1 MMEWCT
7 AQRAGWARGVVP
19 VRCAPSWAPHWTSA
33 SATNTRPS
41 HAADSTSHRRNHL
54 RSSPSRCSPCHRP
67 PPPTRPRAHA
77 PLTPQALEPS
87 PPSPPD
93 MPPPPPPLPPPCCSL
108 LHIQPPPPSTS
119 PLVLCP
125 HAPTPRPPRRA
136 LLLPYPLPAVACPSC
151 ASSTDPF
158 ARLPRL
164 RVPLPILLFLL
175 ALHQGSAA
183 HITCSPPWTVTRA
196 AGRSAHGEGAAAYC
210 HTSNHV
216 MDKVRP
222 LWVGT
227 WQ

>member
-1 MMEWCT
+1 MEWCT

-41 HAADSTSHRRNHL
+41 RAADSTSHRRNHL

-108 LHIQPPPPSTS
+108 LHIQPPPLPPLHSSPVLTHRHPDLLDAPSSLPS
-119 PLVLCP
+119 PLHQPPPPPPARPLLTPSRAFLGSASLCP
-125 HAPTPRPPRRA
+125 
-136 LLLPYPLPAVACPSC
+136 
-151 ASSTDPF
+151 SSSSSS
-158 ARLPRL
+158 
-164 RVPLPILLFLL
+164 LFTRE
-175 ALHQGSAA
+175 ALHTSHALRLGL
-183 HITCSPPWTVTRA
+183 SPELQAVLLTVK
-196 AGRSAHGEGAAAYC
+196 EPL
-210 HTSNHV
+210 HTAIHPT
-216 MDKVRP
+216 M
-222 LWVGT
+222 
-227 WQ
+227 